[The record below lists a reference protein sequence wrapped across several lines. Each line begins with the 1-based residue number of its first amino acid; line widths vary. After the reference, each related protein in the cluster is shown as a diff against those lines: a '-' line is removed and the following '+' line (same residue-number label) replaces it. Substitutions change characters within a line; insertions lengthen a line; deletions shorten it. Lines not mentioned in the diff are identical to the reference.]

1 MIVVQSLPAQVRQT
15 REEYI
20 DRYKSIAVAHME
32 RYGIPASITMAQGIL
47 ESDCGNSWLSLQSNN
62 HFGIKCKRNW
72 TGDKVYYD
80 DDAKGECFRSY
91 PSVEASYRDH
101 AEFLDSQP
109 RYDSLFAYSSDDYKS
124 WARGLKAAGY
134 ATAPDYAQR
143 LTRIIEENQLYLLD
157 RPDGERL
164 YASRMGRKVTDPE
177 GWFADQS
184 SVEPAAGA
192 SPAIDP
198 DNYRVTINAH
208 NGYNVYQTNG
218 VHYVLAKEGDTFE
231 NIGQKFRISA
241 RNLRKFNDLKDKK
254 AQPLTGEV
262 VYIERKKKR
271 WEGNAH
277 THICRQGETAYAV
290 GQSYAI
296 RTRSIENSTASSPA
310 ARSKGATDTHKI
322 KQHSMETTPLRSK
335 ILDTIIR
342 KSTLKQ
348 RVFDN
353 TFAAFNE
360 LKETLFEMASEMDDE
375 LDGKL
380 DRRVRLEYRDRGKFE
395 AQLQVANDILIFQMH
410 TDVFEFDANHLI
422 WQNPYVQSDRENS
435 YCGLINIYNFLSD
448 SFKFN
453 RNADE
458 GYLIGRIFINR
469 ERRYFVEGKQQTS
482 MRAMNF
488 GKAEIDREA
497 LIGILEPAIWF
508 ALNFDLLMPPYE
520 DNKRVTVDQFNTKMD
535 NSKFV
540 TGKRLGYDFEVED
553 I

>member
-1 MIVVQSLPAQVRQT
+1 MTFSKKAILLSGILLCISVQLGAQVRQT

-20 DRYKSIAVAHME
+20 SRYMPIAIAHME

-47 ESDCGNSWLSLQSNN
+47 ESDCGNSLLSMKSNN

-72 TGDKVYYD
+72 TGDKVYHD

-218 VHYVLAKEGDTFE
+218 VHYVLAKENDTFE
-231 NIGQKFRISA
+231 NIGRKFRLSP

-254 AQPLTGEV
+254 AQPVPGEA
-262 VYIERKKKR
+262 VYIERKRKR
-271 WEGNAH
+271 WEGNSRH
-277 THICRQGETAYAV
+277 HICRQGETAYSV

-296 RTRSIENSTASSPA
+296 RTRSIEKLNKFRKDEELA
-310 ARSKGATDTHKI
+310 AGREIRI
-322 KQHSMETTPLRSK
+322 K
-335 ILDTIIR
+335 
-342 KSTLKQ
+342 
-348 RVFDN
+348 
-353 TFAAFNE
+353 
-360 LKETLFEMASEMDDE
+360 
-375 LDGKL
+375 
-380 DRRVRLEYRDRGKFE
+380 
-395 AQLQVANDILIFQMH
+395 
-410 TDVFEFDANHLI
+410 
-422 WQNPYVQSDRENS
+422 
-435 YCGLINIYNFLSD
+435 
-448 SFKFN
+448 
-453 RNADE
+453 
-458 GYLIGRIFINR
+458 
-469 ERRYFVEGKQQTS
+469 
-482 MRAMNF
+482 
-488 GKAEIDREA
+488 
-497 LIGILEPAIWF
+497 
-508 ALNFDLLMPPYE
+508 
-520 DNKRVTVDQFNTKMD
+520 
-535 NSKFV
+535 
-540 TGKRLGYDFEVED
+540 
-553 I
+553 